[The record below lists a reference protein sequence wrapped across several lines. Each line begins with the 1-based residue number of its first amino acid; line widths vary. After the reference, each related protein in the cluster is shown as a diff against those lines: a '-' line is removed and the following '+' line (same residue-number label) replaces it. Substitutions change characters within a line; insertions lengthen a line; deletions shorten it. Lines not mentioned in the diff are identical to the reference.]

1 MNGNKIGLAAHGR
14 REAPQDEKGNVREV
28 KTMAGLFTLEY
39 WLDDN
44 WYVGRLKEI
53 PGVFSQGETLNDLEN
68 NIREAYALMMEDDVE
83 PDAEG
88 RQTKQI
94 EVAV

>member
-1 MNGNKIGLAAHGR
+1 M
-14 REAPQDEKGNVREV
+14 V
-28 KTMAGLFTLEY
+28 TLFTLEY

-44 WYVGRLKEI
+44 WYVGRLKEV

-68 NIREAYALMMEDDVE
+68 NIREAYALKMEDEVE
-83 PDAEG
+83 PNAQG